1 MFTQQSC
8 SFVAVFFRGI
18 FGPLKFVLVHGG
30 TGVVFRYFDF
40 LLPDLQFLEYIV
52 IEHANF
58 PFGSIRRASDD
69 GLTHQI
75 HILLRVEQFSLGI
88 FGHRSVFLS
97 RFNTFVNC
105 FYITIISNGRI
116 WFIWGIGR
124 RLLHARILVLN
135 EIALFVNFV
144 GK

>member
-40 LLPDLQFLEYIV
+40 LLPDLQFLEDVV

-75 HILLRVEQFSLGI
+75 HILLRVEQFRLGI

-97 RFNTFVNC
+97 RFNTLVNC

-116 WFIWGIGR
+116 
-124 RLLHARILVLN
+124 
-135 EIALFVNFV
+135 
-144 GK
+144 